1 MQCVCFSVCECCLSF
16 SLSFYLFVCVGVC
29 VCHAQNNSPLCL
41 SWQGAL
47 YRRLR
52 VATWVFRIRFG
63 KRIYICIRIAYS
75 YVQRIRIRILFILI
89 SLSVFLDIESR
100 LHFAKRISS

>member
-16 SLSFYLFVCVGVC
+16 SLSLYLFVCVGVC

-52 VATWVFRIRFG
+52 VAT
-63 KRIYICIRIAYS
+63 
-75 YVQRIRIRILFILI
+75 
-89 SLSVFLDIESR
+89 
-100 LHFAKRISS
+100 